1 MMGGELEKMAA
12 CVLSSLTSSVYKH
25 HSLHSISLSLRGA
38 KVWDRAGKNV
48 KCVATGKPCARYME
62 VSQSISWGL
71 GLRFERLVP

>member
-1 MMGGELEKMAA
+1 MGGELEKMAA

-25 HSLHSISLSLRGA
+25 HSLHSISLSPRGA

-48 KCVATGKPCARYME
+48 KCGNRQAVCQIHGGN
-62 VSQSISWGL
+62 SQLISQGL